1 MSRIGLRPIPVPN
14 GTEVKI
20 DGNTVVVTGTK
31 GTLTRTFHRDMTVS
45 EQDGQLIVS
54 RPSDSKLHRSLHGL
68 SRTLLANMVQGVSE
82 GFQKRLEIQGVG
94 YRAEKTGQN
103 LTLRLGY
110 SHPVVV
116 EPKPGNEFAVE
127 GLLNIIVSGPD
138 KEVVGQ
144 QAAEIRMIRKV
155 EPYKGKGVRYVG
167 EHVRRKAGKAA
178 KVGG

>member
-82 GFQKRLEIQGVG
+82 DSRSGWRS
-94 YRAEKTGQN
+94 RASATAPRRQ
-103 LTLRLGY
+103 
-110 SHPVVV
+110 
-116 EPKPGNEFAVE
+116 
-127 GLLNIIVSGPD
+127 
-138 KEVVGQ
+138 
-144 QAAEIRMIRKV
+144 
-155 EPYKGKGVRYVG
+155 VRT
-167 EHVRRKAGKAA
+167 
-178 KVGG
+178 